1 MSSMTASTFAAA
13 TGILCIL
20 SAIILTDNHDGPAAV

>member
-1 MSSMTASTFAAA
+1 MTPSTFAAA
-13 TGILCIL
+13 GVLCIL